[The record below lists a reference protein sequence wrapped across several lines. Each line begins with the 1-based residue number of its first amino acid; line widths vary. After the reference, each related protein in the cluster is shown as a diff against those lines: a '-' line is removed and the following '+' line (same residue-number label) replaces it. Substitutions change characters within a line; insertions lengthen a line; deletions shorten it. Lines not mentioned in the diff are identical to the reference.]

1 MDTWIHLI
9 TLLCIGWIV
18 YTNNS
23 GLPLELTQFQSGG
36 NITLVCSS
44 INTTISTSFRY
55 WYMDEVRVLTS
66 VFVGHD
72 HGCNRNPPNN
82 DTAYRYDLF
91 TSNDGSVSCGGNQHN
106 MTLTTTQYIQAGAVW
121 RCDDQRHRVS
131 NNLTLVIPG
140 TTDKSTTPLTDSA
153 TTITTDS
160 DTHGFHGTTYKRS
173 SQLTTLANLTT
184 IKLTSAPSN
193 DNQDD
198 AMYIAAGTGGGI
210 FILIIIVIC
219 VCVVRTRR
227 KGNVTQDVSL
237 AGVDAP
243 QYDTLAHNGN
253 TDPCYS
259 EIKKEAS
266 RHSSINANCVYYNTV
281 PENADYENPQMIT

>member
-1 MDTWIHLI
+1 MDTRIRLI
-9 TLLCIGWIV
+9 TLLCIGWFT

-44 INTTISTSFRY
+44 INTTINTSFRY

-72 HGCNRNPPNN
+72 HGCNRNSPNN

-91 TSNDGSVSCGGNQHN
+91 TSNDGSVSCGDNQHN
-106 MTLTTTQYIQAGAVW
+106 MTLTTTQYIQAETVW
-121 RCDDQRHRVS
+121 RCEDQRNRVS

-160 DTHGFHGTTYKRS
+160 DTHGRFVS
-173 SQLTTLANLTT
+173 V
-184 IKLTSAPSN
+184 KLM
-193 DNQDD
+193 
-198 AMYIAAGTGGGI
+198 MYYI
-210 FILIIIVIC
+210 F
-219 VCVVRTRR
+219 R
-227 KGNVTQDVSL
+227 
-237 AGVDAP
+237 
-243 QYDTLAHNGN
+243 DTL
-253 TDPCYS
+253 Y
-259 EIKKEAS
+259 
-266 RHSSINANCVYYNTV
+266 
-281 PENADYENPQMIT
+281 